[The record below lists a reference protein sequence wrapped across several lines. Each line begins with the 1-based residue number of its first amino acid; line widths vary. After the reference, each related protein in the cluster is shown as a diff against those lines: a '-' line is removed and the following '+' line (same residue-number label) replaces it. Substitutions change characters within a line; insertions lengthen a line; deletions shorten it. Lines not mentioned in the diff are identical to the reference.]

1 MTKTILDIV
10 DRNPTPAPWSEGD
23 NFPWDDPGFSKR
35 MLAGATLPIAA
46 MHQCGTWHPCTI
58 QQLCTWHHADNATM
72 RYVAPM

>member
-23 NFPWDDPGFSKR
+23 NFPWDDPWFSKR
-35 MLAGATLPIAA
+35 MLAGATLPIAS

-58 QQLCTWHHADNATM
+58 QQLCKRHHADNATM